1 MSKVAV
7 TKSLLDDLA
16 HAVSAKSGEPITL
29 TIPEMTAAV
38 RSIQDIN
45 NQDKTITPATEQQ
58 VITADTGYSGLGQ
71 VTVKGMSIEGLEVT
85 PTISDQTFN
94 SSSIDGYLPVTVKGM
109 SIEGLEVTP
118 TISDQTFNSSSIDG
132 YLPVTV
138 KAANLIAKTV
148 DPSSETQVLLPSDE
162 GILARQTSD
171 AVLRGGA
178 NSQGVNV
185 YGNNNFDLSKL
196 VAGKYYKITGTI
208 TETITDGLTATKTH
222 SINDVYQLTITKYFN
237 IAVSG
242 GLSKYS
248 NIRILSGRFRAIKK
262 EKGDASLTFSDFVIS
277 EEYPPI
283 GYSQIT
289 VNGDADLLPENIKKD
304 IDIFGVV
311 GTYEGTVINNQDKTV
326 TPTKSQQ
333 SIAADSGYTGLGT
346 VTVNPIPSEYIIPE
360 GTLEVT
366 QNGTVDVTQYASATV
381 SVPSSAPTLQSK
393 TVTPTESQQVI
404 TADTDYDGLDEV
416 TVSAI
421 SSTYVGSRITRRS
434 STDLSALGATVTAP
448 AGYYAEDS
456 SKSVQSGSV
465 TVGAEYDT
473 DHPSLITVRAN
484 ISPGY
489 LSGGQYQTKVISDI
503 LPIKTATTIT
513 PSETTQTAV
522 EQYKWTTGAVTV
534 NPIPSEYIIPT
545 GELEITTNG
554 TSDVTNYA
562 SVDVNVQPTLQ
573 SKTVTP
579 TESQQTVSPD
589 SGYDALS
596 SVTVD
601 AISSTYVG
609 SGIEQRDETD
619 LTASGAAVTVPAG
632 YYAEQETKSVENGE
646 LYYPTLSI
654 DNTTGKIT
662 AVAEVKTSGYLAEGA
677 KKTYIYPMSVQERTT
692 ITPTESSQ
700 VAVQSYTY
708 TLGNVSV
715 AAIPSDYIGSGITR
729 RDSTDLI
736 ANGNMVYA
744 PAGYYDAQAYKGI
757 SSGAL
762 NPPGYS
768 LNTETG
774 QITITSSVET
784 AGYMGPNY
792 SISNTR
798 NLDTQAAATITP
810 TESEQ
815 TVVSAGKYTLGDIKV
830 SAISSTY
837 VGSGIT
843 RRSSSD
849 LTAPLNTV
857 TVPAGYYAED
867 ASKTISEGSVTVTTA
882 KGNVV
887 SNSVKVFGSVNYTQG
902 FIGSGS
908 QNDSTGIIIYASDL
922 VSGNKAITQNGTGID
937 VTKYATV
944 SVNVQPTLQSKT
956 VTPTESSQTITPD
969 TGYDGMDEVTVNAI
983 SSSYVGSGIDR
994 RSSSDLTGDYGTSA
1008 AGKYTVTAP
1017 SGYYESDATYS
1028 LTSKGAS
1035 NITTST
1041 SGGNL
1046 TVTWEQ
1052 GFYGGGGKTIATV
1065 KNSDDLAVS
1074 GATVTVPAGYYAAQA
1089 TKSVVSGSA
1098 TNSGTVTGSSATI
1111 TAGTNVITVSKVVSI
1126 TPVVTEGYI
1135 SSGTAGDVSVNLKAN
1150 VTTKAAATITP
1161 GTTNQTIA
1169 AGTYLTG
1176 TQTIAGDADLVAS
1189 NIKAG
1194 VQIFGVTGNLS
1205 FITCYTGTSDPSSS
1219 LGQDGDV
1226 YLKVAS

>member
-1 MSKVAV
+1 MAAEKVVITKSKLDNLAEIISSKSEEPIPLTIDEMSAAVLDLNLVNNQNNITVTPTVGEQIIAPEPPYTGLESVTVEAISPVRSQEDLTTDGPYVDVPKGWYPRSVWGQVGPGSLETPSFTRTNYTDHVVLTPTASVSQSGYIWATSSTGTSVTISASDV
-7 TKSLLDDLA
+7 TKGT
-16 HAVSAKSGEPITL
+16 K
-29 TIPEMTAAV
+29 TINQNGTFDVTNYKNASVNVPAPTPTAL
-38 RSIQDIN
+38 
-45 NQDKTITPATEQQ
+45 TITPTTSQQ
-58 VITADTGYSGLGQ
+58 DFSDGPYNP
-71 VTVKGMSIEGLEVT
+71 VTVSAINIQSLEVT
-85 PTISDQTFN
+85 
-94 SSSIDGYLPVTVKGM
+94 
-109 SIEGLEVTP
+109 
-118 TISDQTFNSSSIDG
+118 
-132 YLPVTV
+132 
-138 KAANLIAKTV
+138 
-148 DPSSETQVLLPSDE
+148 PSSETQVFNAIEKQLLTK
-162 GILARQTSD
+162 LMT
-171 AVLRGGA
+171 
-178 NSQGVNV
+178 SQGKNNINLQLSNSANPISIGDTIYVSGYLLQGSGSIKDISKTIVVSSDQTQSYYVSLNSSRRVNV
-185 YGNNNFDLSKL
+185 TLFR
-196 VAGKYYKITGTI
+196 VASGTYS
-208 TETITDGLTATKTH
+208 L
-222 SINDVYQLTITKYFN
+222 N
-237 IAVSG
+237 IALEDNSG
-242 GLSKYS
+242 NLITNQLFY
-248 NIRILSGRFRAIKK
+248 IK
-262 EKGDASLTFSDFVIS
+262 ENPDFDNTNTVGVFKGTKIAD
-277 EEYPPI
+277 
-283 GYSQIT
+283 GY
-289 VNGDADLLPENIKKD
+289 LP
-304 IDIFGVV
+304 
-311 GTYEGTVINNQDKTV
+311 
-326 TPTKSQQ
+326 
-333 SIAADSGYTGLGT
+333 

-393 TVTPTESQQVI
+393 TIAPTESQQVV
-404 TADTDYDGLDEV
+404 TADTGYDGLDEV

-489 LSGGQYQTKVISDI
+489 ISGGLYQTKFISDI

-573 SKTVTP
+573 SKTITP

-619 LTASGAAVTVPAG
+619 LTASGSVVTVPAG
-632 YYAEQETKSVENGE
+632 YYAEQETKSVANGE
-646 LYYPTLSI
+646 LKYPTLSI
-654 DNTTGKIT
+654 DNTTGEIT

-677 KKTYIYPMSVQERTT
+677 QKTYRYPMSVQAQAT

-700 VAVQSYTY
+700 IAVGAYKY

-729 RDSTDLI
+729 R
-736 ANGNMVYA
+736 
-744 PAGYYDAQAYKGI
+744 
-757 SSGAL
+757 
-762 NPPGYS
+762 
-768 LNTETG
+768 
-774 QITITSSVET
+774 
-784 AGYMGPNY
+784 
-792 SISNTR
+792 
-798 NLDTQAAATITP
+798 
-810 TESEQ
+810 
-815 TVVSAGKYTLGDIKV
+815 
-830 SAISSTY
+830 
-837 VGSGIT
+837 
-843 RRSSSD
+843 SSSD
-849 LTAPLNTV
+849 LTAPLDTV
-857 TVPAGYYAED
+857 NVPAGYYAED
-867 ASKTISEGSVTVTTA
+867 ASKTIPHGSVTVSTKKGTT
-882 KGNVV
+882 VV
-887 SNSVKVFGSVNYTQG
+887 NNSIKVRGSTTYTQG

-908 QNDSTGIIIYASDL
+908 QDDSTGVTIYASDL

-937 VTKYATV
+937 VTNYATV

-956 VTPTESSQTITPD
+956 ATPTESSQTITPD

-983 SSSYVGSGIDR
+983 SSNYVGSGIDR

-1065 KNSDDLAVS
+1065 KDSDDLTVS
-1074 GATVTVPAGYYAAQA
+1074 GATVTVPAGYYATAA
-1089 TKSVVSGSA
+1089 SASVASGSA
-1098 TNSGTVTGSSATI
+1098 STPATSI
-1111 TAGTNVITVSKVVSI
+1111 TANPTISVSSSGLITASVSASQNVTPTVSA
-1126 TPVVTEGYI
+1126 GYV
-1135 SSGTAGDVSVNLKAN
+1135 SSGTAGTVSVSGSKTQQL
-1150 VTTKAAATITP
+1150 TTKAAATITP

-1176 TQTIAGDADLVAS
+1176 TQTIAGDADLVAG
-1189 NIKAG
+1189 NIKSG

-1205 FITCYTGTSDPSSS
+1205 FITYYTGSSTPSSS
-1219 LGQDGDV
+1219 LGSNGDI
-1226 YLKVAS
+1226 YLKVA

>member
-1 MSKVAV
+1 MAAEKVVV
-7 TKSLLDDLA
+7 TKSKLDNLA
-16 HAVSAKSGEPITL
+16 EIISSKSEEPIPL
-29 TIPEMTAAV
+29 TIDEMSAAV
-38 RSIQDIN
+38 LDLNLVN
-45 NQDKTITPATEQQ
+45 NQNNITVTPTVSEQI
-58 VITADTGYSGLGQ
+58 ITADTGYSGLGQ

-171 AVLRGGA
+171 AVLRGGV

-185 YGNNNFDLSKL
+185 YGNNNFDLSKF

-208 TETITDGLTATKTH
+208 TETITDGLTATETH

-237 IAVSG
+237 IAVSD

-248 NIRILSGRFRAIKK
+248 NIRILSGQFRAIKK
-262 EKGDASLTFSDFVIS
+262 EKGDASLTFSNFIIS
-277 EEYPPI
+277 EEHPPI

-333 SIAADSGYTGLGT
+333 SIAADNGYTGLGT
-346 VTVNPIPSEYIIPE
+346 
-360 GTLEVT
+360 
-366 QNGTVDVTQYASATV
+366 
-381 SVPSSAPTLQSK
+381 
-393 TVTPTESQQVI
+393 
-404 TADTDYDGLDEV
+404 
-416 TVSAI
+416 
-421 SSTYVGSRITRRS
+421 
-434 STDLSALGATVTAP
+434 
-448 AGYYAEDS
+448 
-456 SKSVQSGSV
+456 
-465 TVGAEYDT
+465 
-473 DHPSLITVRAN
+473 
-484 ISPGY
+484 
-489 LSGGQYQTKVISDI
+489 
-503 LPIKTATTIT
+503 
-513 PSETTQTAV
+513 
-522 EQYKWTTGAVTV
+522 VTV

-573 SKTVTP
+573 SKTITP

-596 SVTVD
+596 SVTVN

-609 SGIEQRDETD
+609 SGIEQRDDTD
-619 LTASGAAVTVPAG
+619 LTASGATVTVPAG
-632 YYAEQETKSVENGE
+632 YYADEETKSVENGE

-700 VAVQSYTY
+700 VAVQSYKY

-744 PAGYYDAQAYKGI
+744 PAGYYDVQAYKGI

-798 NLDTQAAATITP
+798 SLDTQAAATITP

-837 VGSGIT
+837 VGSDIT
-843 RRSSSD
+843 QRSSTD
-849 LTAPLNTV
+849 LTVSGATV
-857 TVPAGYYAED
+857 TAPAGYYAED
-867 ASKTISEGSVTVTTA
+867 ASKTIPNGSVTVSAT
-882 KGNVV
+882 KGTVV
-887 SNSVKVFGSVNYTQG
+887 SNSVKVTGRASLT
-902 FIGSGS
+902 SGYIPS
-908 QNDSTGIIIYASDL
+908 GAISDSTGVTIYASDL
-922 VSGNKAITQNGTGID
+922 VSGNKAITQNGTDID
-937 VTKYATV
+937 VTNYATV
-944 SVNVQPTLQSKT
+944 SVNIQPTLQSKT
-956 VTPTESSQTITPD
+956 ITPTESSQTITPD

-994 RSSSDLTGDYGTSA
+994 RSSSDLTGDYGASA

-1065 KNSDDLAVS
+1065 KDSDDLAVS
-1074 GATVTVPAGYYAAQA
+1074 GATVTVPAGYYATAA
-1089 TKSVVSGSA
+1089 SASVASGSA
-1098 TNSGTVTGSSATI
+1098 STPATSI
-1111 TAGTNVITVSKVVSI
+1111 TANPTISVSSSGLITASVSASQNVTPTVSA
-1126 TPVVTEGYI
+1126 GYV
-1135 SSGTAGDVSVNLKAN
+1135 SSGTAGTVSVSGSKTQQL
-1150 VTTKAAATITP
+1150 TTKAAATITP

-1176 TQTIAGDADLVAS
+1176 AQTIAGDADLVAG
-1189 NIKAG
+1189 NIKSG

-1205 FITCYTGTSDPSSS
+1205 FITYYTGSSTPSSS
-1219 LGQDGDV
+1219 LGSDGDI
-1226 YLKVAS
+1226 YLKVA